1 MGNLEIWYKRVNESK
16 YHRILDF
23 VNRAENLPI
32 LTWTKDVSNKLQEFD
47 LHLYNPI
54 DEDSLPI
61 FPKSGDSIAITD
73 FQNNIFNNTFFGV
86 VMSKEYEP
94 IGVTASNDTN
104 WVYTLKVQAPNFS
117 TQEITLDYINS
128 VYINDILP
136 IIFNNTPSLGGI
148 LSNGIV
154 ISKHNYGGENF
165 LLPPPKFQGEQ
176 FDCLVKILDSIG
188 WTFGYYYY
196 SELNSVT
203 GLHIVKQID
212 MFPKNFLKSAP
223 QDWQDGFNFNI
234 YKNGLL
240 ANPDYP
246 NLDDNKYIFGENK
259 VSLSEDSYQSKNAIK
274 LKLFIKN
281 STGEGTKKVIT
292 STGLTDTY
300 NLGGAFEIKSIA
312 IKVFDENGID
322 VKVKTVTSTTV
333 FTVGAMVS
341 STINFY
347 QQRLLDNGLGT
358 KMRCK
363 IISSSVEYFSYFT
376 INNSTQTI
384 TLDTAVSG
392 LAINDTF
399 ELVNCYDILRENLLG
414 YPPDVNGYIVK
425 KLDNEQ
431 STITFTEYD
440 RPEAK
445 KQIVVYYYPI
455 TQLYKMQVDSLS
467 IEQTGYRGL
476 TETIKDAVTTEQAE
490 EIFNEYLKLM
500 KPLKELNL
508 LSSHR
513 KSILDINTNVPVVF
527 GDINQNLIVVES
539 SGKILSNYGFYR
551 NKPLIVQDK
560 IRLASYKNNID
571 DILLKIQNQSLAI
584 QNMNLLNDIQ
594 EFTIDEDIFEEIGD
608 NALNELITPIMQDP
622 SNILFDR
629 FTMNFISSNVTSY
642 RVLVGNDIDFTD
654 KIVYNLGIVSDPET
668 LTSADLSIGSLSYPV
683 WVKIQAI
690 RGTELSSFSN
700 VKQAN
705 FIDTTD
711 LKIFSNLKN
720 NSLVDNSSFGNDL
733 VLGNGATFTANPV
746 FSSDTTS
753 VYLDGTNDYAYVNHD
768 SSIDSVDFTFEF
780 AFKLHSIDAFMVLV
794 SRYDN
799 ILSNLNLKFYS
810 AIISDKLSIYLYDE
824 TIGSGGASHNYTEI
838 MSTSANSFVIN
849 TQYIVQFS
857 WNNTTKAYNL
867 VLNRNNIPCSEN
879 ISPNAGVIPS
889 SSLNIRTTENS
900 RVLLGA
906 YTASGSVYASGSYL
920 RVGRLRYWTKS
931 HTLSALQSLYDNLIT
946 T

>member
-1 MGNLEIWYKRVNESK
+1 MSNLEIWYKRVNESK

-32 LTWTKDVSNKLQEFD
+32 LTWTKDVSNKLQEFEI
-47 LHLYNPI
+47 HLFNPI

-94 IGVTASNDTN
+94 IGVTAGDDTN

-117 TQEITLDYINS
+117 AQEITLDYINS

-188 WTFGYYYY
+188 WTFSYYYY
-196 SELNSVT
+196 SELNSIT
-203 GLHIVKQID
+203 GLHIIKQID
-212 MFPKNFLKSAP
+212 MYPKNFLKSAP

-234 YKNGLL
+234 YKNGLID
-240 ANPDYP
+240 NPDYP
-246 NLDDNKYIFGENK
+246 ALDDNKYIFGENK
-259 VSLSEDSYQSKNAIK
+259 VSLSEDAYQSKNAIK

-281 STGEGTKKVIT
+281 SSGEGTKKVIT

-300 NLGGAFEIKSIA
+300 NLGGAFEIKSIC

-333 FTVGAMVS
+333 FTVSEMVS

-363 IISSSVEYFSYFT
+363 IISSSIEYFSDFT

-384 TLDTAVSG
+384 TLDTAVTG
-392 LAINDTF
+392 LSVNDIF
-399 ELVNCYDILRENLLG
+399 ELVNCYDILRENLNG

-445 KQIVVYYYPI
+445 KQIVIYYYPI

-513 KSILDINTNVPVVF
+513 KSILDINTNIPVTF

-571 DILLKIQNQSLAI
+571 DILLKIQNQSLAR
-584 QNMNLLNDIQ
+584 QNMN
-594 EFTIDEDIFEEIGD
+594 
-608 NALNELITPIMQDP
+608 
-622 SNILFDR
+622 
-629 FTMNFISSNVTSY
+629 
-642 RVLVGNDIDFTD
+642 
-654 KIVYNLGIVSDPET
+654 
-668 LTSADLSIGSLSYPV
+668 
-683 WVKIQAI
+683 
-690 RGTELSSFSN
+690 
-700 VKQAN
+700 
-705 FIDTTD
+705 
-711 LKIFSNLKN
+711 
-720 NSLVDNSSFGNDL
+720 
-733 VLGNGATFTANPV
+733 
-746 FSSDTTS
+746 
-753 VYLDGTNDYAYVNHD
+753 
-768 SSIDSVDFTFEF
+768 
-780 AFKLHSIDAFMVLV
+780 
-794 SRYDN
+794 
-799 ILSNLNLKFYS
+799 
-810 AIISDKLSIYLYDE
+810 
-824 TIGSGGASHNYTEI
+824 
-838 MSTSANSFVIN
+838 
-849 TQYIVQFS
+849 
-857 WNNTTKAYNL
+857 
-867 VLNRNNIPCSEN
+867 
-879 ISPNAGVIPS
+879 
-889 SSLNIRTTENS
+889 
-900 RVLLGA
+900 
-906 YTASGSVYASGSYL
+906 
-920 RVGRLRYWTKS
+920 
-931 HTLSALQSLYDNLIT
+931 
-946 T
+946 